1 MLQCMSPLLA
11 QSGHA
16 DPAQRCPLS
25 GAKRTLIGRASM
37 SANDPKRTLASD
49 AGAQTGQLGPAMR
62 TTSIDF
68 QYKIK
73 SAAELHEQV
82 AKESQL
88 SRAA

>member
-1 MLQCMSPLLA
+1 
-11 QSGHA
+11 
-16 DPAQRCPLS
+16 
-25 GAKRTLIGRASM
+25 M